1 MVLFGAAF
9 EDLRA
14 TLRRQQEAGTAAETG
29 TIGQPSTNEQL
40 GNRITQTVDSDDEY
54 VQPELPVNP
63 ANVMPAAQQQ
73 GQQDAPAY
81 EGLGMSRNDWLQ
93 IGDLAPPPLAERG
106 EEAQTPMPRR
116 RGEDPPGTPASARK
130 VLNGRLLSA
139 QQTKNEFGWQ
149 QGAGASTAAANK
161 FRGEII
167 TSPPYLCVFVCMT
180 EGSPFVNVL
189 HSVAKYFHIA
199 SSESIN
205 NKVIAFAG
213 DRTEF
218 QEPYPVKLP
227 PESAWVWKEVDVCL
241 DAATAGSWYEAHGR
255 SDVCWLPNDLA
266 NKQRMSLPRMLFLPT
281 VLASFAMSKNR
292 TPWEIYE
299 EANRL
304 LVQNVISD
312 EEDLQLIQQWCL
324 AAGQTTSATRC
335 SPALKME
342 VMAISE
348 RDEHFSHWAYNLLN
362 STLGRKDIQSV
373 RVHGTP
379 NGTEFGGNS
388 SGMNRAFLDMA
399 KSMQTMARQYMET
412 TKSSQPAT
420 AVVQKADTNA
430 FTVYMLAALMGF
442 SHITEERKVEPIWAK
457 LLNSKNC
464 DDHRSNLERRMKE
477 IAKEKG
483 LPYDK
488 RVYYPDKMIKALI
501 EMKPNAGEG
510 LPTYASAGKALS
522 IMANR
527 PSSTAEIE
535 DMKMREKAERETL
548 ATRSFSE
555 AIQIESGGM
564 KLPPSTLDQLTK
576 CVSMFTLLC
585 LALYGDNCDFAK
597 RLLEIW
603 ELLDDDDIAA
613 EEHRFTP
620 MYCKQIVWA
629 IHVDKCAY
637 FSHRLMPEDFAPG
650 KTPKFKKSLLWDV
663 IHKLRFT
670 NPIDRGGSF
679 PDEWMERIIGPKA
692 PPQLDL
698 STPAGKSPFL
708 QDGTLQQKA
717 TPRAPKTLEEKL
729 SHVHD
734 FIRESL
740 ADYHRKFNGRVML
753 KKLLEL
759 GGKEWSDLPMMEGYV
774 NTQTNKNT
782 MCYNH
787 ILGFCSGNRC
797 RFKHV
802 PKQQVTLEFARRM
815 CHVVAPGAQWLV
827 MNETAAPGN
836 SEADKLGKRDGPSME
851 SVQSNPP
858 KKGKGNG
865 KGTGT
870 E

>member
-1 MVLFGAAF
+1 
-9 EDLRA
+9 
-14 TLRRQQEAGTAAETG
+14 
-29 TIGQPSTNEQL
+29 
-40 GNRITQTVDSDDEY
+40 
-54 VQPELPVNP
+54 
-63 ANVMPAAQQQ
+63 
-73 GQQDAPAY
+73 
-81 EGLGMSRNDWLQ
+81 MSN
-93 IGDLAPPPLAERG
+93 
-106 EEAQTPMPRR
+106 
-116 RGEDPPGTPASARK
+116 
-130 VLNGRLLSA
+130 
-139 QQTKNEFGWQ
+139 
-149 QGAGASTAAANK
+149 AAANK
-161 FRGEII
+161 FRDEII

-180 EGSPFVNVL
+180 EGSPVVNVL

-218 QEPYPVKLP
+218 QDPYPVKLP
-227 PESAWVWKEVDVCL
+227 PESAWVWKEVEVCL
-241 DAATAGSWYEAHGR
+241 DAATARSYYEAHGR
-255 SDVCWLPNDLA
+255 SDVCWLPNELA
-266 NKQRMSLPRMLFLPT
+266 NKERVSLPRMLFLPT
-281 VLASFAMSKNR
+281 VLASFVMSKGR

-304 LVQNVISD
+304 LLQNVIPD
-312 EEDLQLIQQWCL
+312 EEDLQLIQKWCL

-342 VMAISE
+342 VLAVSE
-348 RDEHFSHWAYNLLN
+348 RDDNFSHWAYNLLN
-362 STLGRKDIQSV
+362 STLGRKEIQGARMQGS
-373 RVHGTP
+373 HD
-379 NGTEFGGNS
+379 GTELGRGND
-388 SGMNRAFLDMA
+388 GMNRAFLDMA
-399 KSMQTMARQYMET
+399 KSMQTMARQYMES
-412 TKSSQPAT
+412 TKSVQPAT

-442 SHITEERKVEPIWAK
+442 SHVTEERKVEPIWAK
-457 LLNSKNC
+457 LLNSKSC

-477 IAKEKG
+477 IAKAKG

-488 RVYYPDKMIKALI
+488 RVYYPDKMIKALV

-535 DMKMREKAERETL
+535 EVKMREKAERETV

-585 LALYGDNCDFAK
+585 LALYGDNCDFAR
-597 RLLEIW
+597 RLFEIW
-603 ELLDDDDIAA
+603 ELLEDDDIAA

-679 PDEWMERIIGPKA
+679 PDEWKERVAGPRV
-692 PPQLDL
+692 PPQLDNIA
-698 STPAGKSPFL
+698 PAGTSPFL
-708 QDGTLQQKA
+708 QSGSAQQMVNTSP
-717 TPRAPKTLEEKL
+717 TPKTQKTLEEKL

-734 FIRESL
+734 FIRNKL
-740 ADYHRKFNGRVML
+740 AEMHKKFNGRVML
-753 KKLLEL
+753 KKVLEL
-759 GGKEWSDLPMMEGYV
+759 GGKQWSELPMMEGYV
-774 NTQTNKNT
+774 NTQTNKN
-782 MCYNH
+782 MLCYNH

-802 PKQQVTLEFARRM
+802 PKHQVTLEFAQRI
-815 CHVVAPGAQWLV
+815 CQVVEPGARWLV
-827 MNETAAPGN
+827 LNETPAPGN
-836 SEADKLGKRDGPSME
+836 SDNDKLGKREGPSAE
-851 SVQSNPP
+851 NDSNNPP
-858 KKGKGNG
+858 KKGRGTS

-870 E
+870 D